1 MKKRNYQISVWGAAF
16 MAACSLGNSASAL
29 TYDTNTTHSS
39 SPAWS
44 ENVTINSG
52 VTVTLGQNVLIGQTK
67 DITIDLNGTLVMNSA
82 KTDNHGAGNSFINGN
97 NKAIQ
102 FTGTGTLVHNGTGRL
117 AMQSNGY
124 KGAGGYSIKFAFS
137 DGALI
142 DIQKGTLVN
151 GGWNQ
156 QNWNDNK
163 ADLRIASGANL
174 DLWDGSNMKV
184 DSLVGSGTITSG
196 STASRFVDFGLG
208 NSTWIVNG
216 KQQTPEFSGTI
227 ASGKNIHLHKYGTG
241 TQILSGAYLSNGTAY
256 ISGGTLQIGNGTKG
270 YIGTSSG
277 VEVRENGRLV
287 INSAQITSLRK
298 GFTGAGVVDVTKGT
312 LEILN
317 STAFTGTMNVANG
330 GLLALGTVDELTNV
344 TTADGAKLALYV
356 SSTDTTGFTL
366 DTFNA
371 EKAARANATVQFFA
385 PYGKTLTTADTG
397 DYLKGTTSVGVQ
409 VSNGGTLMFD
419 NGADSVTTIASQI
432 TTGGTAVINSGKVV
446 VNSATPANGNARFD
460 FSKITVNDG
469 GHLLWDGVVARQTRS
484 MTYLVNEGGVLEF
497 AMTGNYASNTT
508 EQAANS
514 LANGS
519 GSVTFNGAGTIRVTG
534 GNYLH
539 AAHGNVQFTMQMDSG
554 GWLEIL
560 DGQLV
565 NGGYSKQTWGN
576 NKGSVYIAEG
586 AALNLWN
593 SSAWAHMD
601 GLTGKGYIIRG
612 TSGRIDFGQD
622 NHSTFENNTALFEGT
637 ICGSSDNHT
646 PNPNAS
652 TSISV
657 RMHGTGTQILAGLN
671 NYTGTTEVQGGTL
684 QFGNGGATGN
694 IGTGNVDIRGGE
706 LKFNNTIV
714 NTLNN
719 LNGYGKLTNANSGKV
734 TTAANPENF
743 RGTLNPE
750 TENAVIEFAPEEFG
764 TVQLPGNI
772 TGKGTVVFRT
782 NAGSTLKMASNSVA
796 KDATVEI
803 SGGNITVGD
812 NFDGTLKAAENVTLT
827 MPQNYTGSPYTMT
840 LYENNTVKDG
850 RITPTS
856 DLSDVT
862 VKVYDEKV
870 FDMSQAAN
878 NGVSTSVAAYIPNDY
893 SALSYT
899 NKITVLKDLT
909 LDFGGQF
916 DDRLGIWVKP
926 LDADGNPID
935 GAEWRTLLDYRSDIC
950 KWHQAD
956 AVTLAAG
963 NYLIDLRVSENGGG
977 QNAQAR
983 DAYNDFM
990 GIGLRLNGT
999 SNWFNFDVNTENGF
1013 VGLLDGSIVS
1023 GTAKTD
1029 AVFDGNFDIAEGKT
1043 VTFDNPH
1050 ATMEKYDID
1059 STVTGKGTLK
1069 FTDSANSGVK
1079 YDVNIDSEGAIVFAE
1094 GVDLAFTVGLENTE
1108 PLVSADSVTFE
1119 GLNEIFLTLE
1129 GDAPEGIDVLTLIET
1144 SDADSLVGFDLAA
1157 LNIIAEDANMR
1168 WAPSLAN
1175 GVLSLTLGNSNSV
1188 PEPAAWVLLLAG
1200 AFGILKLRR
1209 KH

>member
-1 MKKRNYQISVWGAAF
+1 MKKINRYLTAWSFAALY
-16 MAACSLGNSASAL
+16 SLEAVSAFGV
-29 TYDTNTTHSS
+29 TYDTNTTFSTA
-39 SPAWS
+39 PAWS

-52 VTVTLGQNVLIGQTK
+52 ATVTLGQNVLIGQTK

-82 KTDNHGAGNSFINGN
+82 KTDNHGTGNSFINGN

-102 FTGTGTLVHNGTGRL
+102 FTGTGTFVHNGTGRL
-117 AMQSNGY
+117 ATQSGQY
-124 KGAGGYSIKFAFS
+124 KGAGGYAIKFAFS

-142 DIQKGTLVN
+142 DIQKGTFVN
-151 GGWNQ
+151 GGWSQ
-156 QNWNDNK
+156 QNWGSNQ
-163 ADLRIASGANL
+163 ADLRIASGASVDIWN
-174 DLWDGSNMKV
+174 GSNMAV

-196 STASRFVDFGLG
+196 QSSAQFVDFGKA

-330 GLLALGTVDELTNV
+330 GLLALGTVDELTKV

-419 NGADSVTTIASQI
+419 NGADSVTTIGSLI
-432 TTGGTAVINSGKVV
+432 SGTGTAIVNSGKVI
-446 VNSATPANGNARFD
+446 VNSATPANGNSRFAPAQL
-460 FSKITVNDG
+460 TVNDG
-469 GHLLWDGVVARQTRS
+469 AAVLYDNVVPNQSQA
-484 MTYLVNEGGVLEF
+484 MTITINEGGVVEF
-497 AMTGNYASNTT
+497 ARTDAPNTGNGHSGV
-508 EQAANS
+508 NS
-514 LANGS
+514 LSNGS
-519 GSVTFNGAGTIRVTG
+519 GVMTIKGAGTLRVTG
-534 GNYLH
+534 QDYLYD
-539 AAHGNVQFTMQMDSG
+539 ASGNVSFTMAMSSG
-554 GWLEIL
+554 GLL
-560 DGQLV
+560 DIQGGEFV
-565 NGGYSKQTWGN
+565 NGGHSKQSWSS
-576 NKGSVYIAEG
+576 NKGSVNIAEG
-586 AALNLWN
+586 AAFNLWDG
-593 SSAWAHMD
+593 SDIYID
-601 GLTGKGYIIRG
+601 GLTGKGDVIRG
-612 TSGRIDFGQD
+612 KGGRMIVIGQD
-622 NHSTFENNTALFEGT
+622 NHSTFEDQTALFEGVL
-637 ICGSSDNHT
+637 CGSAGNHDAD
-646 PNPNAS
+646 PSKAS
-652 TSISV
+652 GLHIRKV
-657 RMHGTGTQILAGLN
+657 GTGTQIMAGDN
-671 NYTGTTEVQGGTL
+671 NYTGNTDIRGGTL
-684 QFGNGGATGN
+684 QFGNGGATGK
-694 IGTGNVDIRGGE
+694 IGTGAAQMNGGE
-706 LKFNNTIV
+706 LKFNTTRENTI
-714 NTLNN
+714 TSLT
-719 LNGYGKLTNANSGKV
+719 GYGKLSSANSGKV
-734 TTAANPENF
+734 TVNTDPSAF
-743 RGTLNPE
+743 RGTVNVE

-803 SGGNITVGD
+803 SGGNISVGND
-812 NFDGTLKAAENVTLT
+812 FDGTLKAAENVTLT

-916 DDRLGIWVKP
+916 DDRVGIWVKP

-935 GAEWRTLLDYRSDIC
+935 GAEWRTLLDYRSDVC

-977 QNAQAR
+977 QNAQGR
-983 DAYNDFM
+983 DAYNDVM

-1029 AVFDGNFDIAEGKT
+1029 AAFDGNFDIAEGKT

-1108 PLVSADSVTFE
+1108 PLISADSVTFE

-1188 PEPAAWVLLLAG
+1188 PEPAAWILLLAG